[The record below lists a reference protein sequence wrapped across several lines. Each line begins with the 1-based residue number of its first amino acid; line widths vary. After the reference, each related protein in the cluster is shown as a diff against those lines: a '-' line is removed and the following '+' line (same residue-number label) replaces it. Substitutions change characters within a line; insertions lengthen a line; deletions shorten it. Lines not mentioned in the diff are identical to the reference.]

1 MSVLVYPR
9 LSELL
14 REKNVTTSELAR
26 DIEERF
32 GLRVSLRTLERLT
45 HTTPIRHA
53 DLELAGAVA
62 NVLSVELNDIFMVEA
77 TPVAD
82 DVEDKADDVLDPD
95 QSRRLRELYDQQGH
109 RSLTDDEWT
118 ELDGLV
124 AAYGHRLHER
134 RMRELAQQRGI
145 SVEQAERDTAA
156 DLADALDWWQEVQ
169 SDPARLEAL
178 VADALAERDSSAMA
192 TGPVE

>member
-1 MSVLVYPR
+1 MSVVVYPR

-14 REKNVTTSELAR
+14 REKNVTTADLTH
-26 DIEERF
+26 DIEERL
-32 GLRVSLRTLERLT
+32 GLRVSRHTLERLT
-45 HTTPIRHA
+45 SAAPIRHA

-62 NVLSVELNDIFMVEA
+62 NVLGVELNDIFTIEA
-77 TPVAD
+77 TPAAD
-82 DVEDKADDVLDPD
+82 DEEDEVLDPN
-95 QSRRLRELYDQQGH
+95 QSRRMRELYDRQGQ
-109 RSLTDDEWT
+109 RALTDDERT

-134 RMRELAQQRGI
+134 RMREFAQRRGI
-145 SVEQAERDTAA
+145 PIEQAEREAAA
-156 DLADALDWWQEVQ
+156 DLAEALDWWQEVQ

-178 VADALAERDSSAMA
+178 VADAVARRDASAIA

>member
-1 MSVLVYPR
+1 MSVVVYPR

-14 REKNVTTSELAR
+14 REKNVTAADLAR

-32 GLRVSLRTLERLT
+32 GLRVSQRTLERLT
-45 HTTPIRHA
+45 RVTPIRHA
-53 DLELAGAVA
+53 DLELAAAVA
-62 NVLSVELNDIFMVEA
+62 NVLGVELNDIFTVET
-77 TPVAD
+77 TPIAE
-82 DVEDKADDVLDPD
+82 DVEDDVLDPD
-95 QSRRLRELYDQQGH
+95 QSRRMRALYDRQGQ
-109 RSLTDDEWT
+109 RSLTDNEWT

-134 RMRELAQQRGI
+134 RMREFARRRGI
-145 SVEQAERDTAA
+145 SVEQAEREAAA

-169 SDPARLEAL
+169 SDPARLETL
-178 VADALAERDSSAMA
+178 VAVAVARRGASTIA

>member
-14 REKNVTTSELAR
+14 REKNMTTSELAR
-26 DIEERF
+26 AIEERL

-62 NVLSVELNDIFMVEA
+62 SVLNVELNDIFMVEA
-77 TPVAD
+77 TSVAD
-82 DVEDKADDVLDPD
+82 DVEDKVDDILDPD
-95 QSRRLRELYDQQGH
+95 QSRRMRELYDRQGQ
-109 RSLTDDEWT
+109 RSLTDDERT

-134 RMRELAQQRGI
+134 RMRELARRRGI

-178 VADALAERDSSAMA
+178 VADALARRDSSAIA